1 MWATPPA
8 IAQGERQAK
17 ACAAK
22 ALVKQTA
29 ALAKLSDPALMR
41 SRKSKAPDAS
51 ASSSRF
57 CSASSAQARPSGAS
71 FTVASGCDSCSGFH
85 RAVPREH
92 GDVGNEPIARLAGLD
107 SLTPA
112 TPMTP
117 ATMTP
122 ATPTTSAP
130 GGPVIS
136 WRCTISVGVS
146 NANTESSLPSH
157 APD

>member
-1 MWATPPA
+1 M
-8 IAQGERQAK
+8 
-17 ACAAK
+17 
-22 ALVKQTA
+22 
-29 ALAKLSDPALMR
+29 
-41 SRKSKAPDAS
+41 AS
-51 ASSSRF
+51 
-57 CSASSAQARPSGAS
+57 
-71 FTVASGCDSCSGFH
+71 
-85 RAVPREH
+85 VPREH